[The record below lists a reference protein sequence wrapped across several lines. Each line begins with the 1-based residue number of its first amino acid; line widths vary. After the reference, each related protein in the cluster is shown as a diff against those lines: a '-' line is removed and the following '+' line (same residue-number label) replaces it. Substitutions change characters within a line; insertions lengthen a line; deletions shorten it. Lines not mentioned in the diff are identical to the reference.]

1 MAERVAINAERRS
14 VTGKKVKQLRRE
26 GWIPAVIYGR
36 SDPLHIQLENRELRR
51 VLRDA
56 GMTHLI
62 DVDVAGSRRTVLA
75 REIQRHLT
83 RGELIHVDFLEVDML
98 VTLTSDAELVPVGQA
113 LPAEDGLGV
122 GIVTVRTVEIECLP
136 DALISEIEV
145 DLSRIQTPDDVIY
158 VSDLTVPDGVK
169 ILTDSDTAV
178 ARFEYT
184 QLEEEE
190 EEEEEL
196 FVPAAD
202 AVEVVGRGREEE
214 EEFED

>member
-1 MAERVAINAERRS
+1 MAERVAIDAERRS
-14 VTGKKVKQLRRE
+14 VTGKKVKQLRQE

-36 SDPLHIQLENRELRR
+36 SEPLHIQLENQILRR

-62 DVDVAGSRRTVLA
+62 DVKVDGRPRTVLA

-83 RGELIHVDFLEVDML
+83 RGDLIHVDFLEVDML
-98 VTLTSDAELVPVGQA
+98 VTLTSEAELVPVGQA
-113 LPAEDGLGV
+113 LPTEDGLGV
-122 GIVTVRTVEIECLP
+122 GIVSMRTVTIECLP

-145 DLSRIQTPDDVIY
+145 DLSLIKTPDDVIY
-158 VSDLTVPDGVK
+158 ISDLVVPEGVA
-169 ILTDSDTAV
+169 ILADPDTAV

-190 EEEEEL
+190 EEEEVFE
-196 FVPAAD
+196 PAAD
-202 AVEVVGRGREEE
+202 AVEVIGRGKDEEE
-214 EEFED
+214 EIEE

>member
-1 MAERVAINAERRS
+1 MAERVAIDAERRS

-36 SDPLHIQLENRELRR
+36 TEPLHIQLASHELRR

-62 DVDVAGSRRTVLA
+62 DVDVDGSRRTVLA
-75 REIQRHLT
+75 REIQRHVT
-83 RGELIHVDFLEVDML
+83 RGDLIHVDFLEVDL
-98 VTLTSDAELVPVGQA
+98 QSTIKSDAELVSVGQA
-113 LPAEDGLGV
+113 LPTEDGLGV
-122 GIVTVRTVEIECLP
+122 GIVSLRTVEIECLP

-145 DLSRIQTPDDVIY
+145 DLSRIETPDDVLY
-158 VSDLTVPDGVK
+158 VRDLTVPVGVT
-169 ILTDSDTAV
+169 ILTDPDTAV

-202 AVEVVGRGREEE
+202 DVEVIGKGKEEE
-214 EEFED
+214 EEFEE